1 MSKFRQR
8 LSSLRH
14 DERGATIIEY
24 SLMIG
29 LIAVS
34 LIIFFNSIGNF
45 AGDPLE
51 TISSR
56 INDSVGTVFE

>member
-1 MSKFRQR
+1 MPVIRR
-8 LSSLRH
+8 YLSSLRQ

-51 TISSR
+51 TISGR
-56 INDSVGTVFE
+56 IDSSVATVFE